1 MDNKK
6 INLDAVPPIILASAS
21 PRREMLLKEAGLKF
35 RVVPSSLSEPEHNHL
50 TPEEQAL
57 YHAFRK
63 ASAISKI
70 FPDCLVIGADTV
82 VCIGAKLY
90 GKPENIK
97 EARVFLKELSGKTH
111 QVITGVCLKCLKKNW
126 NDLFSET
133 TEVDFYDLDDEKIG
147 LYLSK
152 VNPMDKA
159 GAYGIQE
166 SGELIVKQIRGSYT
180 NVVGLPMEKL
190 LEKLSNL
197 IHRKSQFT

>member
-6 INLDAVPPIILASAS
+6 INLDAVPQIILASAS

-50 TPEEQAL
+50 TPAEQAL

-63 ASAISKI
+63 ASAVAKK

-90 GKPENIK
+90 GKPENME

-126 NDLFSET
+126 NELFSET
-133 TEVDFYDLDDEKIG
+133 TEVDFYDLNDEKID
-147 LYLSK
+147 LYFSR
-152 VNPMDKA
+152 VNPLDKA

-166 SGELIVKQIRGSYT
+166 NGELIVKQIRGPYS
-180 NVVGLPMEKL
+180 NVVGLPIEKL
-190 LEKLSNL
+190 LEKLSKLNP
-197 IHRKSQFT
+197 